1 MAQRGEQASAT
12 QPADGVV
19 PVKIG
24 LVSPYDW
31 SYPGGVK
38 SHITHLAAELRARGH
53 TVRILTPATG
63 PAARRVEYGTFKLGW
78 AAPFRVNGSVAR
90 VAMAPDLNG
99 HIRDLVEHERF
110 DVLHVH
116 EPLASVLPLTI
127 LHHARHTDAAL
138 IGTFHASVR
147 RGKTS
152 TPPEWA
158 YASARPFLGGYF
170 RRLSG
175 RIAVSDAALGFI
187 NRYFPGDYRI
197 IPNGVDVKRF
207 REATPLPEYRDGMLN
222 ILFVGRLEKRK
233 GLKYLLRAI
242 PLVRE
247 HIPNTRFLIVGDGP
261 LRQGYQALV
270 ERAGWPEVHFLG
282 RVSDAELPAYYAT
295 ADVFCA
301 PNLGS
306 ESQGIV
312 LLEALAAGTPT
323 VASDI
328 AGYRTVIR
336 DGIEGV
342 LTPPKDVER
351 LAWALVHLLTSPAER
366 QRLRNL
372 GRLRAEVYSWERVA
386 GKVEAYYLEVLGARA
401 LPRLRLAAAR
411 EAEAVANRRLA
422 DDPVD
427 DTV

>member
-1 MAQRGEQASAT
+1 MA
-12 QPADGVV
+12 

-38 SHITHLAAELRARGH
+38 NHITHLAGELRTRGH

-63 PAARRVEYGTFKLGW
+63 PAARQVEYGIFKLGW

-90 VAMAPDLNG
+90 VAMAPDING
-99 HIRDLVEHERF
+99 HIRDLLRRERF
-110 DVLHVH
+110 DILHVH

-127 LHHARHTDAAL
+127 LHHARRSDTAL
-138 IGTFHASVR
+138 VGTFHASVR

-158 YASARPFLGGYF
+158 YASARPFLSGYF
-170 RRLSG
+170 RRLDG
-175 RIAVSDAALGFI
+175 RIVVSDAALSFVS
-187 NRYFPGDYRI
+187 RYFPGEFRI
-197 IPNGVDVKRF
+197 IPNGVDVGRF
-207 REATPLPEYRDGMLN
+207 RDARPLERFKDDKLN
-222 ILFVGRLEKRK
+222 VLFVGRLEKRK

-242 PLVRE
+242 PTVRE
-247 HIPNTRFLIVGDGP
+247 HVPNTRFIIVGDGP
-261 LRQGYQALV
+261 LRHGYERLV
-270 ERAGWPEVHFLG
+270 ERAGWPDVHFMG
-282 RVSDAELPAYYAT
+282 RVPDAALPAYYAT

-312 LLEALAAGTPT
+312 LLEALASGAPT

-342 LTPPKDVER
+342 LAPPQDHEQ
-351 LAWALVHLLTSPAER
+351 LAWAICHLLTSPGER
-366 QRLRNL
+366 LRLRNL

-386 GKVEAYYLEVLGARA
+386 GRVEAYYLESLGARA
-401 LPRLRLAAAR
+401 LSLAPGRDVPEPA
-411 EAEAVANRRLA
+411 AEALANRGLA
-422 DDPVD
+422 DDAG
-427 DTV
+427 